1 MPRTFAVLL
10 MLAVTLTLPGTAL
23 AGPPEGVSG
32 KMVLDKVGD
41 GLRRYRMATNRVVRI
56 RWLKNLAPT
65 HDPRVAVTLGEALAD
80 TEIDEV
86 AAWELRSH
94 YRTTRGSLPINKD
107 ELMKE
112 STTWWKA
119 NEADLRRR
127 AKQLPQ

>member
-1 MPRTFAVLL
+1 MPRMFAAVPLLVLAL
-10 MLAVTLTLPGTAL
+10 GLPGTAL

-32 KMVLDKVGD
+32 KMVLDKVAD
-41 GLRRYRMATNRVVRI
+41 GLRQYRQAKGLAVRK
-56 RWLKNLAPT
+56 RLLKKLAPT

-80 TEIDEV
+80 SEIDEF

-107 ELMKE
+107 ELMTE
-112 STTWWKA
+112 STTWWHA
-119 NEADLRRR
+119 NGADLRRR